1 MEIKNIT
8 KSLTKIIGATA
19 LSVGLATSANAYSLN
34 GLNNDSKHL
43 GGFSM
48 DYNGSLFNGTANN
61 TNTELTGALS
71 VLNKQNPNYLNVG
84 DNKSG
89 LSTGQMIGL
98 GVLAAGIV
106 YTVTKDKDDTA
117 AETSTGGSGHG
128 NFD

>member
-1 MEIKNIT
+1 MEIKNLT

-43 GGFSM
+43 GGVSIN
-48 DYNGSLFNGTANN
+48 YNGSLFNGTANN

-84 DNKSG
+84 DNKQG
-89 LSTGQMIGL
+89 LSTGQIIGL
-98 GVLAAGIV
+98 GVLAAAVI
-106 YTVTKDKDDTA
+106 YTVTKDKDDTP
-117 AETSTGGSGHG
+117 EVTTSGGSNGG
-128 NFD
+128 IL

>member
-1 MEIKNIT
+1 MEIKNLT

-98 GVLAAGIV
+98 GVLAAGII
-106 YTVTKDKDDTA
+106 YTVTKSDDDIPEVT
-117 AETSTGGSGHG
+117 TGRGDSGG
-128 NFD
+128 I